1 MNDWQIGMLS
11 LRGEPI
17 SAARTESHISPSM
30 MDVQDA
36 IVRLGEAT
44 AGEIGEYLGMSRE
57 SAQGA
62 LARLRSIE
70 PRIKCTKNTSKAYV
84 YWLER

>member
-11 LRGEPI
+11 LRGEPLKEPRLD
-17 SAARTESHISPSM
+17 SNISPSM

-62 LARLRSIE
+62 LAKLRSIE
-70 PRIKCTKNTSKAYV
+70 PRIKRTKNTSKAYV

>member
-1 MNDWQIGMLS
+1 MNDWQIGMLA

-17 SAARTESHISPSM
+17 KPTRPESNISPSM

-36 IVRLGEAT
+36 IVALGEAT

-62 LARLRSIE
+62 LAKLRSIE
-70 PRIKCTKNTSKAYV
+70 PRIRRVKNSSKAYV

>member
-1 MNDWQIGMLS
+1 MNDWQIGMLA

-17 SAARTESHISPSM
+17 NAARPESNISPSM

-36 IVRLGEAT
+36 IVALGEAT

-62 LARLRSIE
+62 LAKLRSIE
-70 PRIKCTKNTSKAYV
+70 PRIKRVKNSSKAYV
-84 YWLER
+84 CWLE

>member
-1 MNDWQIGMLS
+1 MNDWQIGMLA

-17 SAARTESHISPSM
+17 NVVRPDSNISPSM

-36 IVRLGEAT
+36 IVALGEAT

-70 PRIKCTKNTSKAYV
+70 PRIRRTKNTSKAYV
-84 YWLER
+84 YWLE

>member
-1 MNDWQIGMLS
+1 MNDWQIGMLA

-17 SAARTESHISPSM
+17 NVVRPDSNISPSM

-36 IVRLGEAT
+36 IVRLGDAT

-62 LARLRSIE
+62 LAKLRSIE
-70 PRIKCTKNTSKAYV
+70 PRIRRAKNSSKAYV
-84 YWLER
+84 YWLE